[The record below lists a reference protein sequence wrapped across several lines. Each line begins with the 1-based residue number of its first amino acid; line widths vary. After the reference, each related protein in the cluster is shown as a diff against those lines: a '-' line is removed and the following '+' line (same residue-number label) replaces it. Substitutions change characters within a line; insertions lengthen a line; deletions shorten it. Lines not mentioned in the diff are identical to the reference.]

1 MKLGFFTAALPGNT
15 LGQAAKWGAE
25 SGFQAIEIACWPLE
39 KATRRYA
46 GVTHIDVTSLDQAR
60 AKEIRAMLDVC
71 GLIISSL
78 GYYPNPLHPDAEHRE
93 TVIGHLKKVIE
104 GAALL
109 EVPIVGTFVGKD
121 KNKTVPQNLED
132 YARIWPPIVKFARD
146 HGVKIAIEN
155 CPMIFSY
162 DEWPGGNNLA
172 STPAIWRKMWEIIP
186 DDNFGLNLDPS
197 HLILQMIDYERVIR
211 EFSSKIF
218 HVHAKDQHIDC
229 EGLYNNGV
237 LSQGMGWQVPRL
249 PGLGDMD
256 WARFFAALTA
266 ARYDDVVS
274 IEHEDRVFE
283 GNEDLIKR
291 GFYLSPTH
299 PSPIRWEGVSLSDVI
314 KSGCYLNI
322 KLEGDH
328 E

>member
-1 MKLGFFTAALPGNT
+1 MKLGFFTAALPDST
-15 LGQAAKWGAE
+15 LEEAAKWGAE
-25 SGFQAIEIACWPLE
+25 SGFQAIEIACWPYE

-46 GVTHIDVTSLDQAR
+46 GVSHIDVNQLDGTK
-60 AKEIRAMLDVC
+60 AKDIRRMLDDC
-71 GLIISSL
+71 GLTISSL

-109 EVPIVGTFVGKD
+109 EVPIVGTFIGKD
-121 KNKTVPQNLED
+121 KNKTVPQNLEE
-132 YARIWPPIVKFARD
+132 YAKIWPPIVQFARE

-155 CPMIFSY
+155 CPMLFSY
-162 DEWPGGNNLA
+162 DEWPGGDNLA

-197 HLILQMIDYERVIR
+197 HLILQMIDYERVIH
-211 EFSSKIF
+211 EFSSRIF
-218 HVHAKDQHIDC
+218 HVHAKDLHIDR

-256 WARFFAALTA
+256 WGKFFAALTA
-266 ARYDDVVS
+266 ARYDYVVS

-283 GNEDLIKR
+283 GNEELVKR
-291 GFYLSPTH
+291 GFYLS
-299 PSPIRWEGVSLSDVI
+299 RDVLKPFI
-314 KSGCYLNI
+314 
-322 KLEGDH
+322 H
-328 E
+328 

>member
-15 LGQAAKWGAE
+15 LEQAAQWGAE

-39 KATRRYA
+39 KASRRYA
-46 GVTHIDVTSLDQAR
+46 GVTHINVTELDKAG
-60 AKEIRAMLDVC
+60 AKDIRKMLNGY
-71 GLIISSL
+71 GLTVSSL
-78 GYYPNPLHPDAEHRE
+78 GYYPNPLHPEPEHRE

-104 GAALL
+104 AAEML
-109 EVPIVGTFVGKD
+109 EVPIVGTFIGKD

-132 YARIWPPIVKFARD
+132 YAKIWPSIVKFAKE

-172 STPAIWRKMWEIIP
+172 STPSIWRKMWEIIP

-197 HLILQMIDYERVIR
+197 HLILQMIDYERVVR
-211 EFSSKIF
+211 EFADKIF
-218 HVHAKDQHIDC
+218 HVHAKDLHIDW
-229 EGLYNNGV
+229 EGVYNHGV
-237 LSQGMGWQVPRL
+237 LSQGMGWQIPRL

-256 WARFFAALTA
+256 WGKFFAALTA
-266 ARYDDVVS
+266 ARYDYVVS

-283 GNEDLIKR
+283 GDEELVKR
-291 GFYLSPTH
+291 GFYLS
-299 PSPIRWEGVSLSDVI
+299 RDVL
-314 KSGCYLNI
+314 KPYF
-322 KLEGDH
+322 H
-328 E
+328 

>member
-1 MKLGFFTAALPGNT
+1 MKLGFLTAAFPGTT
-15 LGQAAKWGAE
+15 LEYVTKWGAE

-46 GVTHIDVTSLDQAR
+46 GVTHIDVTTLDKNQ
-60 AKEIRAMLDVC
+60 AKEIRALLDDC
-71 GLIISSL
+71 GLLISSL
-78 GYYPNPLHPDAEHRE
+78 AYYPNPLHPDAEHRE
-93 TVIGHLKKVIE
+93 TVIAHLKKVIE
-104 GAALL
+104 AAEML
-109 EVPIVGTFVGKD
+109 EVPIVGTFIGKD

-132 YARIWPPIVKFARD
+132 YARVWPPIVKFAKD

-211 EFSSKIF
+211 EFSEKIF
-218 HVHAKDQHIDC
+218 HFHAKDLHVDR

-249 PGLGDMD
+249 PGLGDVD
-256 WARFFAALTA
+256 WAKLFAALTA
-266 ARYDDVVS
+266 VGYDYVVS

-283 GNEDLIKR
+283 RDEDLVKR
-291 GFYLSPTH
+291 GFYLSRDILKPFIH
-299 PSPIRWEGVSLSDVI
+299 
-314 KSGCYLNI
+314 
-322 KLEGDH
+322 
-328 E
+328 